1 MARTVRDTNLETRA
15 ARRRLTARH
24 KPYWRLI
31 DQGRHLG
38 YFKGKRGG
46 AWIAR
51 YFLGAGRYAER
62 KLGTADDTQDAD
74 GVGVLSFQQA
84 QAEARG
90 WFSEQARK
98 VAGIAGTDGPYTVT
112 SAIEDYL
119 ADYQGRGGKA
129 VEDARTR
136 AEALILPSL
145 GSIEVSK
152 LTAKQIKDWQND
164 LAEAPPRLR
173 TRKGETQRFRDT
185 NGDPEAI
192 RRRRATA
199 NRTLTIL
206 KAALNHAWAESKV
219 ASDDAWRRVKPF
231 READAARVHYLKQDQ
246 IIRLVNG
253 CDPDFRPLVQAALF
267 TGCRYG
273 ELAAIRTADFNPDDG
288 TVLIRHS
295 KAGKARHVVLTD
307 EGQGFFEAVTAGQ
320 EDDKLMFTKTS
331 GKPWGRTHQQRPL
344 REACQRA
351 GITPPA
357 NFHILRHSYASLLVM
372 AGVPLV
378 VVAKNL
384 GHSDTRMCERHYAH
398 LAPSYVADTIRAHA
412 PKLGIANQPVSFD
425 SSQQSMPNRKMW
437 LKRP

>member
-1 MARTVRDTNLETRA
+1 MARTVRDTNLETRT
-15 ARRRLTARH
+15 ARSRLTARH

-84 QAEARG
+84 QDEARD
-90 WFSEQARK
+90 WFSEQARE
-98 VAGIAGTDGPYTVT
+98 VAGIAGTSGPYTV
-112 SAIEDYL
+112 SDAIEDYL
-119 ADYQGRGGKA
+119 ADYKGRGGKA

-136 AEALILPSL
+136 AEALILPTL
-145 GSIEVSK
+145 GSIELGK
-152 LTAKQIKDWQND
+152 LTPKQIKDWRNT

-173 TRKGETQRFRDT
+173 TRKGDPQRFQDT

-192 RRRRATA
+192 RRRRAST

-206 KAALNHAWAESKV
+206 KAALNHAWTESKV

-246 IIRLVNG
+246 LIRLVNG
-253 CDPDFRPLVQAALF
+253 CDPDFRTLVQAALF

-273 ELAAIRTADFNPDDG
+273 ELAAIRTADFNPDAG

-295 KAGKARHVVLTD
+295 KSGKARHVVLTD
-307 EGQGFFEAVTAGQ
+307 EGRDFFETITAGL
-320 EDDKLMFTKTS
+320 EGDNLVFTKTK
-331 GKPWGRTHQQRPL
+331 GKPWGHMHQQQPMRK
-344 REACQRA
+344 ACQRA
-351 GITPPA
+351 GITPLA
-357 NFHILRHSYASLLVM
+357 NFHVLRHTYASLLVM

-384 GHSDTRMCERHYAH
+384 GHSDTRMCEKHYAH

-412 PKLGIANQPVSFD
+412 PRLGIAEESNVET
-425 SSQQSMPNRKMW
+425 
-437 LKRP
+437 LRPRA